1 MSGRNS
7 QGPSLQA
14 DAGTRPETLQIPW
27 RHVYRPKDERRAG
40 AHRGGAEKALG
51 SMAETGRKFLNV
63 GERRFI
69 YGYRVATPFNQN
81 ELVLMQ
87 HGTAPSRP
95 AGMRATP
102 LLKELMVDRFYS
114 GTHRPQNE
122 ETTMLAS
129 SASLAGKADC
139 GHSLPRAPMAAMRR

>member
-1 MSGRNS
+1 
-7 QGPSLQA
+7 
-14 DAGTRPETLQIPW
+14 
-27 RHVYRPKDERRAG
+27 
-40 AHRGGAEKALG
+40 
-51 SMAETGRKFLNV
+51 MAETGRKFLNV

-69 YGYRVATPFNQN
+69 EGYCVATPFNQN

-95 AGMRATP
+95 AGMRAAP

-122 ETTMLAS
+122 ETTMLAC
-129 SASLAGKADC
+129 SASLAGRA
-139 GHSLPRAPMAAMRR
+139 GTGLSLRLAWTAAMRRLRPLQSLAAARPDRT